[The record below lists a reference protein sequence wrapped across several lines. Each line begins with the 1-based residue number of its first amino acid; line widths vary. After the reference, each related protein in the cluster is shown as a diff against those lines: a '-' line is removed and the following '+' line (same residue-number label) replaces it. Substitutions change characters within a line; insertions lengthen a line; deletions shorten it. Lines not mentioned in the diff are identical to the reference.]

1 MASEFGPGFKD
12 PLGRERQK
20 DLIPFLM
27 DLISL
32 LIGGQRLEQMLTNL
46 IGSQIEE
53 IDKSIRVNYTK
64 GIVEEKGWVTPHI
77 LRDAE

>member
-1 MASEFGPGFKD
+1 MGLNSKKSELKRVLGVIKIILNSDAFDLASEFGPGFKD

-32 LIGGQRLEQMLTNL
+32 LIGG
-46 IGSQIEE
+46 
-53 IDKSIRVNYTK
+53 
-64 GIVEEKGWVTPHI
+64 
-77 LRDAE
+77 